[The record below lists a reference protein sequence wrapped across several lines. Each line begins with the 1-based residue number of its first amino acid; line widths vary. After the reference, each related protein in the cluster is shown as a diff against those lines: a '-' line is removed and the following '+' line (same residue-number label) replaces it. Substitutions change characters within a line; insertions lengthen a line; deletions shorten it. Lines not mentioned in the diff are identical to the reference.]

1 MLWLF
6 DTILGEYHTVTHNL
20 KPISLDESFR
30 FVCSEAVP
38 CFNAC
43 CRDLNQFLT
52 PYDILRLKDHLGLTA
67 QDFLNR
73 YCSQH
78 IGAESGLPIVTLKP
92 KEARQLTCP
101 FVTPAGC
108 MVYVARPSSCRIY
121 PVVRVVSKSRESGET
136 SERFMVLKESHCL
149 GFSENQEQT
158 ARQWIEQQGIG
169 VYNEFN
175 DRLMEIISLKNR
187 LIPGPLDTKSRYIFH
202 LALYDLDNFRSQIF
216 EKKLPADMEID
227 RTEMEK
233 AQTDDAALLKIGIQW
248 AKRELFLT

>member
-6 DTILGEYHTVTHNL
+6 DTILGEYHTVAPNL
-20 KPISLDESFR
+20 KPISLDEPFR
-30 FVCSEAVP
+30 FGCSQAVP

-92 KEARQLTCP
+92 KESRQLTCP

-108 MVYVARPSSCRIY
+108 KVYVARPSACRIY

-158 ARQWIEQQGIG
+158 VRQWIEQQGIG

-187 LIPGPLDTKSRYIFH
+187 LMPGPLDTKSRTIFH
-202 LALYDLDNFRSQIF
+202 LGLYDLDNFRSQIF
-216 EKKLPADMEID
+216 EKNLPPDMNID

-248 AKRELFLT
+248 AIRELFRR

>member
-1 MLWLF
+1 
-6 DTILGEYHTVTHNL
+6 VSPNL
-20 KPISLDESFR
+20 KSISLDEPFR
-30 FVCSEAVP
+30 FVCSETVP

-52 PYDILRLKDHLGLTA
+52 PYDIVRLKGHLGLTA

-92 KEARQLTCP
+92 KEAWQLTCP

-108 MVYVARPSSCRIY
+108 KVYVARPSSCRIY
-121 PVVRVVSKSRESGET
+121 PIVRVISKSRETGET
-136 SERFMVLKESHCL
+136 GEQFMLLKESHCL
-149 GFSENQEQT
+149 GFYENKEQT
-158 ARQWIEQQGIG
+158 VRQWIEQQGIC

-187 LIPGPLDTKSRYIFH
+187 LMPGPLDIKSRYIFH

-216 EKKLPADMEID
+216 EKNLPADMKID

-233 AQTDDAALLKIGIQW
+233 AQTDDADLLKIGIQW
-248 AKRELFLT
+248 VKWELFRT

>member
-1 MLWLF
+1 M
-6 DTILGEYHTVTHNL
+6 DHQL
-20 KPISLDESFR
+20 KPISLDEPFR
-30 FVCSEAVP
+30 FACSETVP
-38 CFNAC
+38 CFNEC

-52 PYDILRLKDHLGLTA
+52 PYDIVRLKGHLGLTA
-67 QDFLNR
+67 EDFLNQ

-78 IGAESGLPIVTLKP
+78 AGPQSGLPMVTLKP
-92 KEARQLTCP
+92 NETRQLTCP

-108 MVYVARPSSCRIY
+108 RVYADRPSSCRTY
-121 PVVRVVSKSRESGET
+121 PVVRAISKSRETGEI

-149 GFSENQEQT
+149 GFYENKEQT
-158 ARQWIEQQGIG
+158 VRQWIEQQGIA

-187 LIPGPLDTKSRYIFH
+187 LMPGPLDVKSRDIFH

-216 EKKLPADMEID
+216 EKNLHPDVQID
-227 RTEMEK
+227 QTLMQA

-248 AKRELFLT
+248 VKREVFGTS